1 MNRFLNNRAQKLIKR
16 GYLIYSIALLVIL
29 AAIAGGT
36 YAWFVDSSLTFD
48 NVFTAGTVEVDLD
61 PDKATVIVALNGCD
75 EYKWHLK
82 NIGTK
87 SSYVRAK
94 IVRTEIEVDGETA
107 WAFGGDEYSD
117 SFIDLGISNKWG
129 WVVYYTVGAP
139 DLTADLYAGAGQN
152 DLSKGTFVGTV
163 TIKTITIAPALEITD
178 DTPAEETSDNE
189 TSVDEESEDE
199 IESSDINNEEI
210 IVQDAPAGELFLE
223 VTYNILPGWDMSEAH
238 LFVDTGL
245 PPFPVAPGLFPYK
258 ATSGEGN
265 LDSPSSHTFLIP
277 LSDLGSEGTGL
288 VLAAHAVVANGRV
301 DKYMYQPSS
310 LGEDCEQNWFWYKEE
325 NEDYGYWYYWQYTD
339 FENQVGTL
347 RKVAAGEELQ
357 LCLLICPLGSD
368 NRRYK
373 FYIEIESVQSSH
385 GAVKTIWPEA
395 VWKDLPD

>member
-1 MNRFLNNRAQKLIKR
+1 MNRLLSNRAQKIIKR
-16 GYLIYSIALLVIL
+16 GYLIYIIALFVVI

-48 NVFTAGTVEVDLD
+48 NVFTAGTVSVDFN

-82 NIGTK
+82 NIGSK

-117 SFIDLGISNKWG
+117 SFIDLDISNKWG
-129 WVVYYTVGAP
+129 WVVYYTVGSS
-139 DLTADLYAGAGQN
+139 DFTADLYAGAGQN

-163 TIKTITIAPALEITD
+163 TIKTISVVPALEVTD
-178 DTPAEETSDNE
+178 DTTEEETSDIE
-189 TSVDEESEDE
+189 TSSDDATEDE
-199 IESSDINNEEI
+199 VESRDSNNEEI
-210 IVQDAPAGELFLE
+210 IAQDAPAGELFLE
-223 VTYNILPGWDMSEAH
+223 VTYNILYGWDMSEAH

-258 ATSGEGN
+258 ATSVEGN
-265 LDSPSSHTFLIP
+265 LDSPSSHSFLIP
-277 LSDLGSEGTGL
+277 LSDLGGEGTDL
-288 VLAAHAVVANGRV
+288 VFAAHAVVAKDNK
-301 DKYMYQPSS
+301 DQYMYQPSS

-325 NEDYGYWYYWQYTD
+325 DKDYGYWYYWQYTD
-339 FENQVGTL
+339 FENKVGTL
-347 RKVAAGEELQ
+347 RKVTAGEELQ

-368 NRRYK
+368 NRRYQ

-385 GAVKTIWPEA
+385 GAVKTIWPEE
-395 VWKDLPD
+395 VWKNLPD